1 MACCSQAQF
10 NHRLGRFRRFRKRAG
25 VRVRTARM
33 KTLFAVIFTLLLC
46 GGADVQG
53 HFHIVD
59 RRELNLRCSCSSF
72 DARQPIFLLDLKTL
86 QTKRTLRPLSNCTKF
101 RRRMSRF
108 PARRCIK
115 EYKTILFRKKK
126 TPAGGNHPGRPGNF
140 HPNICANHYHL

>member
-1 MACCSQAQF
+1 MRKLEAEHIAPKCERTFEIGNGDASVISGNDAEWLLAHNRNLTTDYADSQIQE
-10 NHRLGRFRRFRKRAG
+10 RRPRS
-25 VRVRTARM
+25 
-33 KTLFAVIFTLLLC
+33 
-46 GGADVQG
+46 D
-53 HFHIVD
+53 
-59 RRELNLRCSCSSF
+59 S
-72 DARQPIFLLDLKTL
+72 DLKTL

-108 PARRCIK
+108 PAHRCIK